1 MFLKMNITIFIL
13 KFAIELYS
21 LHLQNKMDSIIRKTG
36 LGIAVLS
43 AIAQ

>member
-1 MFLKMNITIFIL
+1 MFLKINITIIIL

-21 LHLQNKMDSIIRKTG
+21 LHLQNNMDSIIRKTG